1 MKNKE
6 KRISRKP
13 VFIFLMPVIEMFVLE
28 YITGHFFSMNNIL
41 NILYRFFML
50 GLVVIGM
57 SFVILAGGID
67 FSVGGQI
74 TFFGMMMAILIVRF
88 QIPYAAAFGIVMLTG
103 MFLGYLNGSIS
114 IDFKIEPSVET
125 FGMMIILNGLVYTI
139 SGGHSIMGEE
149 EIFQFWP
156 GESNKIFGAAFLAL
170 FIAYSISKL
179 LLKKTYPGRF
189 LRVVGENFETA
200 EFIGINSR
208 RVKILAYIL
217 CSFMMTITAAFTIGY
232 SHVATP
238 FSGSQYMSDSLIACC
253 AGGFSLRGGS
263 GRLEGAL
270 MAALILVI
278 FDNGIRMLGLNQ
290 GITGFV
296 KAVILLGVLV
306 FSFRRKDQEIS

>member
-6 KRISRKP
+6 KKFSRKP
-13 VFIFLMPVIEMFVLE
+13 IFVLLLPVIEMFVLE
-28 YITGHFFSMNNIL
+28 YITGHFFNLNNML
-41 NILYRFFML
+41 NILYRFSML

-57 SFVILAGGID
+57 SFVILTGGID

-74 TFFGMMMAILIVRF
+74 AFSGMLMAILIIRF
-88 QIPYAAAFGIVMLTG
+88 QFSYAAAFVIATLTG
-103 MFLGYLNGSIS
+103 MLIGYLNGSIS

-139 SGGHSIMGEE
+139 SGGHSIIGEG
-149 EIFQFWP
+149 EIFQFWT

-170 FIAYSISKL
+170 FIAYSVSKL

-189 LRVVGENFETA
+189 LHVVGENFETA

-217 CSFMMTITAAFTIGY
+217 CSFMMTITATFTIGY

-238 FSGSQYMSDSLIACC
+238 FSGSEYMSDSLIACC
-253 AGGFSLRGGS
+253 AGGFSLRGGR
-263 GRLEGAL
+263 GRIEGAL

-278 FDNGIRMLGLNQ
+278 FDNGMRILGLNQ
-290 GITGFV
+290 GSTGFV

-306 FSFRRKDQEIS
+306 FNFRRKD